1 MKVTLKLATSLDGR
15 IATRSGES
23 KWITGPNARVQVHN
37 LRAEHRA
44 ILVGIGTVLAD
55 DPELTVRGIDGAV
68 SPHRVIL
75 DTQLRTP
82 VAARVLNNDGAGCT
96 IISSHKADGQKRIE
110 LSAAGANTVT
120 LDRVDETGRL
130 SASDVVDAL
139 SDSGFESLF
148 VEGGS
153 AVAASFLRAGLV
165 THLEWFR
172 APKLIGDDGLPALG
186 PLGVDA
192 LSDAFLF
199 RPVAF
204 ERCGDDIWERFV
216 RRD

>member
-23 KWITGPNARVQVHN
+23 KWITGPDARAQVHR
-37 LRAEHRA
+37 LRADHQA
-44 ILVGIGTVLAD
+44 ISVGIGTVLAD
-55 DPELTVRGIDGAV
+55 DPELTVRGVDGAV

-75 DTQLRTP
+75 DSQLRTP

-96 IISSHKADGQKRIE
+96 IVSSDQASDEKKEE
-110 LSAAGANTVT
+110 LRAAGANVLS

-130 SASDVVDAL
+130 SVSDVVHAL
-139 SDSGFESLF
+139 SDRGFETLF

-172 APKLIGDDGLPALG
+172 APKLIGGDGLPALG

-199 RPVAF
+199 RPVAL

-216 RRD
+216 RKD